1 MSTPKFS
8 PGPWHFRE
16 GQTSTGQFGY
26 IEAADHNRIV
36 ADLPDYK
43 HPSSSDE
50 CDEHNGRLIA
60 AAPEL
65 YEALSKVVADYE
77 LLLGDGITSASAP
90 LQLVKA
96 RAALA
101 KAVRP

>member
-1 MSTPKFS
+1 MNVPKFS

-26 IEAADHNRIV
+26 VEAADHNRIV
-36 ADLPDYK
+36 ADLPEYK

-65 YEALSKVVADYE
+65 YQSLLEMIEDSDGVDDGELPKISAATLSR
-77 LLLGDGITSASAP
+77 
-90 LQLVKA
+90 A
-96 RAALA
+96 RQALA
-101 KAVRP
+101 KAVRT

>member
-26 IEAADHNRIV
+26 IEAANHNRIV

-65 YEALSKVVADYE
+65 YQSLLEMVEDSDDVDDGE
-77 LLLGDGITSASAP
+77 LPKISAAT
-90 LQLVKA
+90 LTRA
-96 RAALA
+96 RQALA
-101 KAVRP
+101 KAVQP

>member
-43 HPSSSDE
+43 HPSSSHE

-65 YEALSKVVADYE
+65 YQSLLEMVEDSDDVDDGE
-77 LLLGDGITSASAP
+77 LPKISAAT
-90 LQLVKA
+90 LTRA
-96 RAALA
+96 RQALA
-101 KAVRP
+101 KAVQP